1 MQVMNFSSTNCKNCY
16 KCVRTC
22 AVKAIEIKDD
32 KANIISERCV
42 ACGHCLVVCPQN
54 ARDVKSSLQNVI
66 QAIAD
71 GKEVV
76 VSIAPSYRAYFEESG
91 KFITALRKV
100 GFSRIEETAVG
111 AEVVSDAYEKYIKTT
126 DKTEL
131 ITTCCPSTV
140 RLIER
145 YYTELMP
152 YMIPIVSPMI
162 AHGRMIKAADN
173 KAYTVFLGPCISKI
187 CEALSD
193 ELSHDIDAVLTF
205 DEMTTY
211 LEEQSIDY
219 KKLEA
224 TMPDKVGSLRGTKYP
239 VVGGVL
245 NGIRDT
251 LEHKNLEVLRVHG
264 MEECK
269 EVLEVL
275 KAGKLKNVCIEMNI
289 CNESCLEGPGGHNQ
303 KGSVFTRLQAIQKY
317 MRREGTKQYI
327 DESTPHR
334 IYTTEVSL
342 SRCFKNKQ
350 VHIHTASEEEI
361 TNVLESMGKYEKKEE
376 LNCGACGYNTCRDK
390 AVAVINGMSQIDMC
404 LPYTRSIA
412 ERLSNEIFHNSPNS
426 ILILDK
432 KCRIIDINPRAEIR
446 FGYKADLMKG
456 KKIDLIM
463 DAKPFEKV
471 LSEKVSASKEKVEMA
486 TYDLIAYRDIIYLEK
501 QKALLVLFTDVTDEE
516 KRKREVNH
524 LKVSTLDVTQSI
536 IDKQMRVAQEIAS
549 LLGETTAETKVAIMK
564 LRNVLQEEGDC

>member
-22 AVKAIEIKDD
+22 SVKAIEIKDD
-32 KANIISERCV
+32 RASIIPERCI

-54 ARDVKSSLQNVI
+54 ARDVKSSLKAVM

-71 GKEVV
+71 GVEVV
-76 VSIAPSYRAYFEESG
+76 VSLAPSYRGYYEESG
-91 KFITALRKV
+91 KFIAALRAL
-100 GFSRIEETAVG
+100 GFSRIEETARG
-111 AEVVSDAYEKYIKTT
+111 AEIVSKAYEDYILHTEQ
-126 DKTEL
+126 TEL

-152 YMIPIVSPMI
+152 VLIPIVSPMI
-162 AHGRMIKAADN
+162 AHGRVMKAEN
-173 KAYTVFLGPCISKI
+173 KEAYTVFIGPCISKI
-187 CEALSD
+187 CESLSD
-193 ELSHDIDAVLTF
+193 ELAQDIDAVLTF
-205 DEMTTY
+205 DEVMAY
-211 LEEQSIDY
+211 LHEKGIDY
-219 KKLEA
+219 KKLVAEE
-224 TMPDKVGSLRGTKYP
+224 PDHLGTARGNRYP

-245 NGIRDT
+245 NGIRGT
-251 LEHKNLEVLRVHG
+251 LEKKNLEVLRVHG
-264 MEECK
+264 MTQCT

-275 KAGKLKNVCIEMNI
+275 RAGKLKNVCIEMNI
-289 CNESCLEGPGGHNQ
+289 CNESCLQGPGGHNQ
-303 KGSVFTRLQAIQKY
+303 QGSVFTRIQTLGRLLRQQSKEAAPSEDVKVPLD
-317 MRREGTKQYI
+317 R
-327 DESTPHR
+327 H
-334 IYTTEVSL
+334 
-342 SRCFKNKQ
+342 FKNKQ
-350 VHIHTASEEEI
+350 VTIYKGTEEELI
-361 TNVLESMGKYEKKEE
+361 AVLESMGKYEKKDE

-432 KCRIIDINPRAEIR
+432 KCRLIDMNPAAETR
-446 FGYKADLMKG
+446 FGYKAELMRG
-456 KKIDLIM
+456 KNISLM
-463 DAKPFEKV
+463 MEAKPFEKC
-471 LSEKVSASKEKVEMA
+471 LKEKTSATKEKVTLEA
-486 TYDLIAYRDIIYLEK
+486 YDLIAYRDMIYLEK
-501 QKALLVLFTDVTDEE
+501 QKALLVLFADITDEE
-516 KRKREVNH
+516 KRKKEVNH

-564 LRNVLQEEGDC
+564 LRNVLQEEGEA